1 MKKNQKGFTLLELLV
16 VIGIISMLVGLLS
29 VSYSAAQKRGRD
41 SRRRSDTRAVQ
52 EALEQ
57 YYVENTYAYPSGDCG
72 DAGEYIKGAWPTVDP
87 SGTNYEGMDACTAT
101 SYCICA
107 EMEVENSGNA
117 TDENCSWSGAS
128 LDYYCVASLQ

>member
-1 MKKNQKGFTLLELLV
+1 MSKRQKGFTLLELLV

-29 VSYSAAQKRGRD
+29 VSYTAAQKRGRD
-41 SRRRSDTRAVQ
+41 SRRRSDTKAVQ

-57 YYVENTYAYPSGDCG
+57 YYVENTYAYPTGDCG
-72 DAGEYIKGAWPTVDP
+72 GADEYIKGAWPTADP
-87 SGTNYEGMDACTAT
+87 LGTNYEGMDACAST

-107 EMEVENSGNA
+107 EMEVEDTGNSADGS
-117 TDENCSWSGAS
+117 CSWSGGS

>member
-1 MKKNQKGFTLLELLV
+1 MKKEKGFTLLELLV

-41 SRRRSDTRAVQ
+41 SRRRSDTKAVQ

-57 YYVENTYAYPSGDCG
+57 YYVENTYVYPTGECSE
-72 DAGEYIKGAWPTVDP
+72 AGEYIRGAWPTVDP
-87 SGTNYEGMDACTAT
+87 SGTNYEGMDACAPT

-107 EMEVENSGNA
+107 TMEVEDTGNSA
-117 TDENCSWSGAS
+117 DANCSWSGGS